1 MEVDTFAEA
10 HMIDGRVFVTREIS
24 TDALARLREAF
35 AEVDVWEDYAP
46 PPPDKLAERAAGCIA
61 IVTMVSDRVDAALLN
76 AAPTLKVIANMAVGY
91 NNVDVATC
99 AARGVLV
106 SNTPNVLEETTA
118 DMAFALMLAVARH
131 VVASD
136 ADTRAGNWGPWHPV
150 LWLGTDVYGAS
161 LGIVG
166 MGAIGSAVA
175 RRARGFDM
183 RIRYT
188 ANNRRTEAEAAVGA
202 EFVPDLKDLL
212 GQSDFVSLHVPL
224 TPTTHNLIGAAE
236 LAAMRP
242 TAFLINTSR
251 GDVVDTAALLEALR
265 AGRIAGAGLDVTAPE
280 PIPADHP
287 LLALPNVV
295 VTPHIGSASH
305 ATRRRMAMMAVE
317 NAIAACQGEPMP
329 SRVVG

>member
-1 MEVDTFAEA
+1 
-10 HMIDGRVFVTREIS
+10 MIDGRVFVTREIAP
-24 TDALARLREAF
+24 DALARLREEF
-35 AEVDVWEDYAP
+35 VEVDVWEGYDP
-46 PPPDKLAERAAGCIA
+46 PPPEKLAERAAGCVA
-61 IVTMVSDRVDAALLN
+61 IVTMISDRVDAELLN
-76 AAPTLKVIANMAVGY
+76 AAPTLRVVANMAVGY

-99 AARGVLV
+99 SGRDVLV
-106 SNTPNVLEETTA
+106 GNTPDVLEETTA
-118 DMAFALMLAVARH
+118 DLAFALMLAAARH

-136 ADTRAGNWGPWHPV
+136 ADTRAGNWGLWHPA
-150 LWLGTDVYGAS
+150 LWLGTDVYGAT

-188 ANNRRTEAEAAVGA
+188 ANNRRVEAEAALGA
-202 EFVPDLKDLL
+202 TFVPDLKELL
-212 GQSDFVSLHVPL
+212 AQSDFVSLHVPL
-224 TPTTHNLIGAAE
+224 TASTHNLIGAAE

-251 GDVVDTAALLEALR
+251 GDVVDTEALVGALR
-265 AGRIAGAGLDVTAPE
+265 EGGIAGAGLDVTAPE
-280 PIPADHP
+280 PIPAAHP
-287 LLALPNVV
+287 LLSLPNVV
-295 VTPHIGSASH
+295 VTPHIGSASF

-317 NAIAACQGEPMP
+317 NAIAACKGEPMP

>member
-1 MEVDTFAEA
+1 M
-10 HMIDGRVFVTREIS
+10 
-24 TDALARLREAF
+24 
-35 AEVDVWEDYAP
+35 
-46 PPPDKLAERAAGCIA
+46 
-61 IVTMVSDRVDAALLN
+61 
-76 AAPTLKVIANMAVGY
+76 
-91 NNVDVATC
+91 
-99 AARGVLV
+99 
-106 SNTPNVLEETTA
+106 
-118 DMAFALMLAVARH
+118 
-131 VVASD
+131 
-136 ADTRAGNWGPWHPV
+136 
-150 LWLGTDVYGAS
+150 YGES

-236 LAAMRP
+236 LATMRP

-280 PIPADHP
+280 PIPRRPPVADP
-287 LLALPNVV
+287 AERRGDAAYRQREPRD
-295 VTPHIGSASH
+295 TASDGDDGSRERH
-305 ATRRRMAMMAVE
+305 RGVQR
-317 NAIAACQGEPMP
+317 
-329 SRVVG
+329 

>member
-10 HMIDGRVFVTREIS
+10 YMIDGRVFVTREIS
-24 TDALARLREAF
+24 LDALARLREAF

-46 PPPDKLAERAAGCIA
+46 PPPDKLSARAAGCVA

-91 NNVDVATC
+91 NNVDVTTC
-99 AARGVLV
+99 MGRGVLV

-118 DMAFALMLAVARH
+118 DMAFALMLATARF

-136 ADTRAGNWGPWHPV
+136 ADTRAGNWGLWHPE

-188 ANNRRTEAEAAVGA
+188 ANNRRSEAEAALSA
-202 EFVPDLKDLL
+202 EFVPDLKELL
-212 GQSDFVSLHVPL
+212 AQSDFVSLHVPL
-224 TPTTHNLIGAAE
+224 TPTTHNLIGAEE
-236 LAAMRP
+236 LACMRP

-251 GDVVDTAALLEALR
+251 GDVIDTEALVAALRE
-265 AGRIAGAGLDVTAPE
+265 GQIAGAGLDVTAPE

-287 LLALPNVV
+287 LLSLPNVV

-305 ATRRRMAMMAVE
+305 ATRRRMAMLAVE
-317 NAIAACQGEPMP
+317 NAIAACSGETMP
-329 SRVVG
+329 SSVVG

>member
-1 MEVDTFAEA
+1 M
-10 HMIDGRVFVTREIS
+10 
-24 TDALARLREAF
+24 
-35 AEVDVWEDYAP
+35 
-46 PPPDKLAERAAGCIA
+46 
-61 IVTMVSDRVDAALLN
+61 
-76 AAPTLKVIANMAVGY
+76 
-91 NNVDVATC
+91 
-99 AARGVLV
+99 
-106 SNTPNVLEETTA
+106 
-118 DMAFALMLAVARH
+118 
-131 VVASD
+131 
-136 ADTRAGNWGPWHPV
+136 
-150 LWLGTDVYGAS
+150 
-161 LGIVG
+161 
-166 MGAIGSAVA
+166 
-175 RRARGFDM
+175 
-183 RIRYT
+183 
-188 ANNRRTEAEAAVGA
+188 GA

-251 GDVVDTAALLEALR
+251 GDVVDTAALLAALR

-329 SRVVG
+329 SRVEG